1 MLNLLCINVANTNE
15 KALTDCTPRLSYNN
29 NAFTAY
35 EQFQP
40 LYLMVSTIFTLEILK
55 EENLSIW
62 ISFNS
67 NYLQEALQVWFM
79 FLLSLYLIAGF
90 LNKVVNGFS

>member
-1 MLNLLCINVANTNE
+1 
-15 KALTDCTPRLSYNN
+15 
-29 NAFTAY
+29 
-35 EQFQP
+35 
-40 LYLMVSTIFTLEILK
+40 MVSTIFTLEILK